1 MDTRRFQTDASRHR
15 KTCIA
20 HSSYR
25 QTFISRA
32 SYHTPPD
39 AAGSQG
45 EEDEEDLTDIFRSF
59 ALAPRPAYAGALV
72 QATRPVRETL
82 HRGVVIARDG
92 ALNRRGPCLII
103 RHLWYRTAVSLH
115 AHVEFSM

>member
-1 MDTRRFQTDASRHR
+1 MCPICRAVLFCPAS
-15 KTCIA
+15 T
-20 HSSYR
+20 
-25 QTFISRA
+25 
-32 SYHTPPD
+32 PD
-39 AAGSQG
+39 AAGAQG

-82 HRGVVIARDG
+82 RRGVVIARDG
-92 ALNRRGPCLII
+92 ALNRRGACLII